1 MYGKRSQKRT
11 ALTTKTLRTATSPN
25 GFKGEAMETQIVTIK
40 FRVPAEWDAGSFALE
55 VGECFA
61 EMNESEDSE
70 LVSWA
75 GFTTD
80 EEAEG

>member
-1 MYGKRSQKRT
+1 LPS
-11 ALTTKTLRTATSPN
+11 
-25 GFKGEAMETQIVTIK
+25 GFKGGAMETQIVTLK

-55 VGECFA
+55 VSECYA
-61 EMNESEDSE
+61 EMNESENSE

-75 GFTTD
+75 GFTTN

>member
-1 MYGKRSQKRT
+1 
-11 ALTTKTLRTATSPN
+11 
-25 GFKGEAMETQIVTIK
+25 METQIVTLK
-40 FRVPAEWDAGSFALE
+40 FRVPAEWDAGSFAIE
-55 VGECFA
+55 VGECYA